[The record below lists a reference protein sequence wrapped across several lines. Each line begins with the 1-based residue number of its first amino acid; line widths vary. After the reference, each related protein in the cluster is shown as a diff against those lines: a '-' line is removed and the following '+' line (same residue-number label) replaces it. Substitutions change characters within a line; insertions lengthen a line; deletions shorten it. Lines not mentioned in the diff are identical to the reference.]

1 MPGLR
6 SGVKSRR
13 GLVRAPRL
21 FLFLLAVM
29 ITATNGLEF
38 DMLFQ
43 TKCIMEE
50 ITSNVLVIGDF
61 VCLNKEHSSQMV
73 LVDVKVED
81 PLGKVVYD
89 KKQLSSGQFAFT
101 SHEDGDYKACFTAA
115 DVTTAQNSKIRLDW
129 KTGAAA
135 TDWDAVAKK
144 DHLSLMQTEILRLE
158 ALITEI
164 HDEMVSMRN
173 REEEMRNLNESTN
186 GRVAWFSI
194 GSLVMCVA
202 LAAWQ
207 LIYLRSFFR
216 KKKIL

>member
-1 MPGLR
+1 MVTAYLR
-6 SGVKSRR
+6 W
-13 GLVRAPRL
+13 LAAPRL
-21 FLFLLAVM
+21 LFYLCLAAM
-29 ITATNGLEF
+29 TSSASALEF

-43 TKCIMEE
+43 TKCVMEE
-50 ITSNVLVIGDF
+50 ITANVLVVGDF
-61 VCLNKEHSSQMV
+61 ACVNKDRSSQMV
-73 LVDVKVED
+73 PVDVKVED
-81 PLGKVVYD
+81 PIGKVVYE
-89 KKQLSSGQFAFT
+89 KKHLASGQFAFT

-115 DVTTAQNSKIRLDW
+115 DATTAQNSKIRLDW

-144 DHLSLMQTEILRLE
+144 EHLSLMQTEILRLE
-158 ALITEI
+158 ALIKEI
-164 HDEMVSMRN
+164 HEEMVTMRT

-186 GRVAWFSI
+186 ARVAWFSI
-194 GSLVMCVA
+194 GSLVICIA